1 MCKSLDFGRVTNM
14 FFAVEPDLT
23 RFLSNIRVKNRFMLT
38 IFLVEADNYARLFM
52 LEPNEAHSS
61 SIISLDG

>member
-1 MCKSLDFGRVTNM
+1 MDFGRVTNM

-23 RFLSNIRVKNRFMLT
+23 RFLSNIRVENGFMLT
-38 IFLVEADNYARLFM
+38 IFLVEADNYARLFT